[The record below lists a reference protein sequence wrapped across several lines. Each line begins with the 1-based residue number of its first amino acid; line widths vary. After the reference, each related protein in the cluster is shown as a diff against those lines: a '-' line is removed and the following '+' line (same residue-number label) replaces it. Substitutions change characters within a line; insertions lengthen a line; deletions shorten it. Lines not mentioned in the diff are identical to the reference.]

1 MSIRY
6 MMASLMPS
14 ISQEKGMNLIDGIE
28 AFVKIADLGSFAAA
42 ARELNISP
50 SAVSKMVSKTEE
62 ELGTRLLNRN
72 TRGLS
77 LTQEGEMFL
86 QRCRV
91 ILDELS
97 SAKEELSS
105 IAGEPR
111 GKLRVSMPYIP
122 SFFLPVISGF
132 MEQYPAVIL
141 EVDLSDRLVDV
152 VDEGFDAVIRVGQ
165 LSDSRLTAR
174 SLGNF
179 AMNLVASP
187 DYLRRYG
194 TPACVEDLRSHTCI
208 QYRYPSSGRTE
219 PWPFPDSGYAVQ
231 DVTPALVCNST
242 DVRLGLA
249 LYGKG
254 IAFMPGLLTEKYIA
268 SRELEIVLENI
279 VEQHYEMNLVW
290 PTNKHAS
297 TRLKTF
303 TDFMVNY
310 FTKKQ

>member
-1 MSIRY
+1 
-6 MMASLMPS
+6 
-14 ISQEKGMNLIDGIE
+14 MNLVDGIT

-50 SAVSKMVSKTEE
+50 SAVSKLVSKTEE

-86 QRCRV
+86 ERSRV
-91 ILDELS
+91 ILDELT

-105 IAGEPR
+105 ISGEPR
-111 GKLRVSMPYIP
+111 GKLRVSLPNMP
-122 SFFLPVISGF
+122 SFFLPVISRF
-132 MEQYPAVIL
+132 MAQYPAVTL

-152 VDEGFDAVIRVGQ
+152 IDEGFDAVIRVGQ

-174 SLGNF
+174 SLGNC

-194 TPACVEDLRSHTCI
+194 VPATVDDLRSHTCI

-219 PWPFPDSGYAVQ
+219 PWPLQHPASGVV
-231 DVTPALVCNST
+231 DVIPSLICNST

-249 LYGKG
+249 LDSKG

-268 SRELEIVLENI
+268 SGELDVVLENI
-279 VEQHYEMNLVW
+279 VEQNYEMNLVW
-290 PTNKHAS
+290 PTNKYAPS
-297 TRLKTF
+297 RLKAF
-303 TDFMVNY
+303 TDFIVNY
-310 FTKKQ
+310 FTDR

>member
-1 MSIRY
+1 
-6 MMASLMPS
+6 
-14 ISQEKGMNLIDGIE
+14 MNLVDGIT

-50 SAVSKMVSKTEE
+50 SAVSKLVSKTEE

-86 QRCRV
+86 EHSRV
-91 ILDELS
+91 ILDELT

-105 IAGEPR
+105 ISGEPR
-111 GKLRVSMPYIP
+111 GKLRVSLPNMP
-122 SFFLPVISGF
+122 SFFLPVISRF
-132 MEQYPAVIL
+132 MAQYQAVTL

-152 VDEGFDAVIRVGQ
+152 IDEGFDAVIRVGQ

-174 SLGNF
+174 SLGNC

-194 TPACVEDLRSHTCI
+194 VPATVDDLRSHTCI

-219 PWPFPDSGYAVQ
+219 PWPLQHPASGVV
-231 DVTPALVCNST
+231 DVIPSLICNST

-249 LYGKG
+249 LDSKG

-268 SRELEIVLENI
+268 SGELDVVLENI
-279 VEQHYEMNLVW
+279 VEQNYEMNLVW
-290 PTNKHAS
+290 PTNKYAPS
-297 TRLKTF
+297 RLKAF

-310 FTKKQ
+310 FTDR

>member
-1 MSIRY
+1 
-6 MMASLMPS
+6 
-14 ISQEKGMNLIDGIE
+14 MNLVDGIT

-50 SAVSKMVSKTEE
+50 SAVSKLVSKTEE

-86 QRCRV
+86 ERSRV
-91 ILDELS
+91 ILEELT

-105 IAGEPR
+105 ISGEPR
-111 GKLRVSMPYIP
+111 GKLRVSLPNMP
-122 SFFLPVISGF
+122 SFFLPVISRF
-132 MEQYPAVIL
+132 MAQYQAVTL

-152 VDEGFDAVIRVGQ
+152 IDEGFDAVIRVGQ

-174 SLGNF
+174 SLGNC

-194 TPACVEDLRSHTCI
+194 VPATVDDLRSHTCI

-219 PWPFPDSGYAVQ
+219 PWPLQHPASGVV
-231 DVTPALVCNST
+231 DVIPSLICNST

-249 LYGKG
+249 LDSKG

-268 SRELEIVLENI
+268 SGELDVVLVNI
-279 VEQHYEMNLVW
+279 VEQNYEMNLVW
-290 PTNKHAS
+290 PTNKYAPS
-297 TRLKTF
+297 RLKAF
-303 TDFMVNY
+303 TDFIVNY
-310 FTKKQ
+310 FTDR

>member
-1 MSIRY
+1 
-6 MMASLMPS
+6 
-14 ISQEKGMNLIDGIE
+14 MNLVDGIT

-50 SAVSKMVSKTEE
+50 SAVSKLVSKTEE

-86 QRCRV
+86 ERSRV
-91 ILDELS
+91 ILDELT

-105 IAGEPR
+105 ISGEPR
-111 GKLRVSMPYIP
+111 GKLRVSLPNMP
-122 SFFLPVISGF
+122 SFFLPVISRF
-132 MEQYPAVIL
+132 MAQYPAVTL

-152 VDEGFDAVIRVGQ
+152 IDEGFDAVIRVGQ

-174 SLGNF
+174 SLGNC

-194 TPACVEDLRSHTCI
+194 VPATVDDLRSHTCI

-219 PWPFPDSGYAVQ
+219 PWPLQHPASGVV
-231 DVTPALVCNST
+231 DVIPSLICNST

-249 LYGKG
+249 LDDKG

-268 SRELEIVLENI
+268 SGELDVVLEKI
-279 VEQHYEMNLVW
+279 VQQNYEMNLVW
-290 PTNKHAS
+290 PTNKYTPS
-297 TRLKTF
+297 RLKAF

-310 FTKKQ
+310 FTDR

>member
-1 MSIRY
+1 
-6 MMASLMPS
+6 
-14 ISQEKGMNLIDGIE
+14 MNLVDGIE

-50 SAVSKMVSKTEE
+50 SAVSKLVSKTEE

-77 LTQEGEMFL
+77 LTQEGQMFL

-91 ILDELS
+91 ILDELT

-122 SFFLPVISGF
+122 SFFLPVISRF
-132 MEQYPAVIL
+132 MAQYPAVIL
-141 EVDLSDRLVDV
+141 DVDLSDRLVDV
-152 VDEGFDAVIRVGQ
+152 VDEGFDAVVRVGQ

-174 SLGNF
+174 SLGNC

-194 TPACVEDLRSHTCI
+194 VPAGVDDLRSHACI

-219 PWPFPDSGYAVQ
+219 SWPLLPPASGVL
-231 DVTPALVCNST
+231 DIIPTLVCNST

-249 LYGKG
+249 LEGKG
-254 IAFMPGLLTEKYIA
+254 IAFMPGLLTDKYIA
-268 SRELEIVLENI
+268 SGELEIVLENV
-279 VEQHYEMNLVW
+279 VEQNYEMNLVW
-290 PTNKHAS
+290 PTNKYAPP
-297 TRLKTF
+297 RLKTF
-303 TDFMVNY
+303 TDFMVSY
-310 FTKKQ
+310 FTGK

>member
-1 MSIRY
+1 
-6 MMASLMPS
+6 
-14 ISQEKGMNLIDGIE
+14 MNLVDGIT

-50 SAVSKMVSKTEE
+50 SAVSKLVSKTEE

-86 QRCRV
+86 ERSRV
-91 ILDELS
+91 ILDELT

-105 IAGEPR
+105 ISGEPK
-111 GKLRVSMPYIP
+111 GKLRVSLPNMP
-122 SFFLPVISGF
+122 SFFLPVISRF
-132 MEQYPAVIL
+132 MAQYPAVTL

-152 VDEGFDAVIRVGQ
+152 IDEGFDAVIRVGQ

-174 SLGNF
+174 SLGNC

-194 TPACVEDLRSHTCI
+194 VPATVDDLRSHTCI

-219 PWPFPDSGYAVQ
+219 PWPLQHPASGVV
-231 DVTPALVCNST
+231 DVIPSLICNST

-249 LYGKG
+249 LDSKG

-268 SRELEIVLENI
+268 SGELDVVLENI
-279 VEQHYEMNLVW
+279 VEQNYEMNLVW
-290 PTNKHAS
+290 PTNKYAPS
-297 TRLKTF
+297 RLKAF
-303 TDFMVNY
+303 TDFIVNY
-310 FTKKQ
+310 FTDR

>member
-1 MSIRY
+1 
-6 MMASLMPS
+6 
-14 ISQEKGMNLIDGIE
+14 MNLVDGIT

-50 SAVSKMVSKTEE
+50 SAVSKLVSKTEE

-86 QRCRV
+86 ERSRV
-91 ILDELS
+91 ILDELT

-105 IAGEPR
+105 ISGEPR
-111 GKLRVSMPYIP
+111 GKLRVSLPNMP
-122 SFFLPVISGF
+122 SFFLPVISRF
-132 MEQYPAVIL
+132 MAQYPAVTL

-152 VDEGFDAVIRVGQ
+152 IDEGFDAVIRVGQ

-174 SLGNF
+174 SLGNC

-194 TPACVEDLRSHTCI
+194 VPATVDDLRSHTCI

-219 PWPFPDSGYAVQ
+219 PWPLQHPASGVV
-231 DVTPALVCNST
+231 DVIPSLICNST

-249 LYGKG
+249 LDSKG

-268 SRELEIVLENI
+268 SGELDVVLENI
-279 VEQHYEMNLVW
+279 VEQNYEMNLVW
-290 PTNKHAS
+290 PTNKYAPS
-297 TRLKTF
+297 RLKAF
-303 TDFMVNY
+303 TDFIMNY
-310 FTKKQ
+310 FTDR

>member
-1 MSIRY
+1 
-6 MMASLMPS
+6 
-14 ISQEKGMNLIDGIE
+14 MNLVDGIT

-50 SAVSKMVSKTEE
+50 SAVSKIVSKTEE

-86 QRCRV
+86 ERSRV
-91 ILDELS
+91 ILDELT

-105 IAGEPR
+105 ISGEPR
-111 GKLRVSMPYIP
+111 GKLRVSLPNMP
-122 SFFLPVISGF
+122 SFFLPVISRF
-132 MEQYPAVIL
+132 MAQYPAVTL

-152 VDEGFDAVIRVGQ
+152 IDEGFDAVIRVGQ

-174 SLGNF
+174 SLGNC

-187 DYLRRYG
+187 GYLRRYG
-194 TPACVEDLRSHTCI
+194 VPATVDDLRSHTCL

-219 PWPFPDSGYAVQ
+219 PWPLQHPASGVV
-231 DVTPALVCNST
+231 DVIPSLICNST

-249 LYGKG
+249 LDSKG

-268 SRELEIVLENI
+268 SGELDVVLENI
-279 VEQHYEMNLVW
+279 VEQNYEMNLVW
-290 PTNKHAS
+290 PTNKYAPS
-297 TRLKTF
+297 RLKAF
-303 TDFMVNY
+303 TDFIVNY
-310 FTKKQ
+310 FIDR

>member
-1 MSIRY
+1 
-6 MMASLMPS
+6 
-14 ISQEKGMNLIDGIE
+14 MNLVDGIT

-50 SAVSKMVSKTEE
+50 SAVSKLVSKTEE

-86 QRCRV
+86 ERSRV
-91 ILDELS
+91 ILDELT

-105 IAGEPR
+105 ISGEPR
-111 GKLRVSMPYIP
+111 GKLRVSLPNMP
-122 SFFLPVISGF
+122 SFFLPVISRF
-132 MEQYPAVIL
+132 MAQYPAVTL

-152 VDEGFDAVIRVGQ
+152 IDEGFDAVIRVGQ

-174 SLGNF
+174 SLGNC

-194 TPACVEDLRSHTCI
+194 VPATVDDLRSHTCI

-219 PWPFPDSGYAVQ
+219 PWPLQHPASGVV
-231 DVTPALVCNST
+231 DVIPSLICNST

-249 LYGKG
+249 LDSKG

-268 SRELEIVLENI
+268 SGELDVVLENI
-279 VEQHYEMNLVW
+279 VEQNYEMNLVW
-290 PTNKHAS
+290 PTNKYAPS
-297 TRLKTF
+297 RLKAF
-303 TDFMVNY
+303 TDFIVNY
-310 FTKKQ
+310 FIDR

>member
-1 MSIRY
+1 
-6 MMASLMPS
+6 
-14 ISQEKGMNLIDGIE
+14 MNLVDGIT

-50 SAVSKMVSKTEE
+50 SAVSKLVSKTEE

-86 QRCRV
+86 ERSRV
-91 ILDELS
+91 ILDELT

-105 IAGEPR
+105 ISGEPR
-111 GKLRVSMPYIP
+111 GKLRVSLPNMP
-122 SFFLPVISGF
+122 SFFLPVISRF
-132 MEQYPAVIL
+132 MAQYPAVTL

-152 VDEGFDAVIRVGQ
+152 IDEGFDAVIRVGQ

-174 SLGNF
+174 SLGNCT
-179 AMNLVASP
+179 MNLVASP

-194 TPACVEDLRSHTCI
+194 VPATVDDLRSHTCI

-219 PWPFPDSGYAVQ
+219 PWPLQHPAS
-231 DVTPALVCNST
+231 DVVDVIPSLICNST

-249 LYGKG
+249 LDSKG

-268 SRELEIVLENI
+268 SGELDVVLENI
-279 VEQHYEMNLVW
+279 VEQNYEMNLVW
-290 PTNKHAS
+290 PTNKYAPS
-297 TRLKTF
+297 RLKAF
-303 TDFMVNY
+303 TDFIVNY
-310 FTKKQ
+310 FTDR